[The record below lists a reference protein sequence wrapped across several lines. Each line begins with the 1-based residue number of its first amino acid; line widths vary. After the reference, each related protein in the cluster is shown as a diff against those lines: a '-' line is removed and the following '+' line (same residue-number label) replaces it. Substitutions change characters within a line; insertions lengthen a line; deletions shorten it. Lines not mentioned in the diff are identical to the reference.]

1 VKTRDEVKDD
11 EDVDGRA
18 ADGGGDDGGDGAL
31 WAELEG
37 VPQDGHK
44 LSAER
49 AEAVKHGLRECL
61 RCWKQCGTDSECE
74 GVTAAK
80 GNGAWAKKTAAA
92 AAKGGK

>member
-1 VKTRDEVKDD
+1 MKTLMAGLLMAAAMMAETVHFGQSSK
-11 EDVDGRA
+11 VFHKTATCSSRA
-18 ADGGGDDGGDGAL
+18 
-31 WAELEG
+31 
-37 VPQDGHK
+37 GHK

-74 GVTAAK
+74 GVVAKK
-80 GNGAWAKKTAAA
+80 GNGAWAKTTAAA